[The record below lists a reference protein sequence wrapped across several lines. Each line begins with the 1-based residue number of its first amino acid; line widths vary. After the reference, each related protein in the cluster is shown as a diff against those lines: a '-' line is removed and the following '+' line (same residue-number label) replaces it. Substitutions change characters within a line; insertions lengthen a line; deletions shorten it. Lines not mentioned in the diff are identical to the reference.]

1 MKLSKLLILSIVLV
15 FLAAGSVFAAPVY
28 NVSVNTSSLSGTDG
42 YLYFQYVPVNAAEST
57 ATVSG
62 FSGGTLAPANASNV
76 VDGSAVTG
84 ILPGSVT
91 FANTNGI
98 NDYNHGFTFGNSLS
112 FLLSFTDPLIGGLP
126 GGGSTFSLG
135 LFGDESGSSPLITS
149 SGTVFSADL
158 VNDGS
163 VSPVT
168 VAGISSANP
177 VPEAGTMWLLGSG
190 LVGWVGIGRK
200 IRK

>member
-1 MKLSKLLILSIVLV
+1 MKHSKLLILSLVLV
-15 FLAAGSVFAAPVY
+15 FLAAGSIFASPIY
-28 NVSVNTSSLSGTDG
+28 NVSVNTASLNGTNG
-42 YLYFQYVPVNAAEST
+42 YLYFQYVPVSAADST

-62 FSGGTLAPANASNV
+62 FSGGILAPASSANV

-84 ILPGSVT
+84 ILPGSLS

-112 FLLSFTDPLIGGLP
+112 FLLSFTEPLIGGIA
-126 GGGSTFSLG
+126 GGSSTFSLG
-135 LFGDESGSSPLITS
+135 LFEDESGLTSLLGGTLFASS
-149 SGTVFSADL
+149 L

-163 VSPVT
+163 
-168 VAGISSANP
+168 ISTEILSNQASVNP

-190 LVGWVGIGRK
+190 LLGLVGVGRK
-200 IRK
+200 LRK